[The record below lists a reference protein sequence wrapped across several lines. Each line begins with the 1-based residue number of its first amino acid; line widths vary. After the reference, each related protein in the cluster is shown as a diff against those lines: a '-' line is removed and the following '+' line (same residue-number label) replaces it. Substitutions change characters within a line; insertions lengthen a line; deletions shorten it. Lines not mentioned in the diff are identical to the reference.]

1 MQPSSLARPVAQVR
15 SWLVLLLT
23 CCALIALMAPRSA
36 SASRAHTGAHALV
49 GATVVV
55 RPGEVIEN
63 ATVIV
68 RDDRIVAVGPVAR
81 VSIPPDARVWPGEG
95 LRVYAGFFEPWFE
108 VSLPEIAMAEAPARG
123 RGGRGSGGASQ
134 EETAAHDP
142 GLPGP
147 SAASSRLHPERRAV
161 DGLVLAPD
169 TLEELR
175 GAGFVV
181 AAVVPEEGVL
191 RGRVAV
197 VHLGNTV
204 PERRIL
210 VAEAG
215 VVAGLRS
222 GGWTAREYPA
232 SSMGMV
238 AALRQSLLDARHYRD
253 DHAHYARHATER
265 SRPGYDPAL
274 AALVPVIDG
283 EQPLLVD
290 PAGIVLAHRSLGLA
304 RELGV
309 RAVVLGSGGEW
320 RRPDLLTSEVSLI
333 LPLDFPDA
341 PEVSEDADWIDVD
354 LDELRHWDFA
364 PETPALLAGRGLSFA
379 VTTHGL
385 ASAGDLW
392 AKLRAAAGRGL
403 EEHLALEALT
413 VRPASFY
420 GLEDRLGTIDVGKLA
435 CLTVLRG
442 EGLFDEEV
450 EVAMVF
456 ADGEPIV
463 VKRPQEAGAQT
474 EENDS
479 EDEVADD
486 TTDEARNAVGGGKGA
501 TVESGKSIPARIAR
515 SPLEARGPF
524 LTPRTVIV
532 RGATVW
538 TSADAGVLENTDVLV
553 RDGKIV
559 EVGRELRAPDGALV
573 IDGAGKHVTAGLIDA
588 HSHIAVIGGVNE
600 GTASTTAEVRIAD
613 VLNSED
619 PRIYEQ
625 LAGGL
630 TASHIMHGSA
640 NAIGGQCQLIK
651 LRWGAGPDQLVFE
664 GARPT
669 IKFALGENPKRSNWN
684 PGPGVPRRYP
694 QSRMGVED
702 VIRERFAAAAEYTH
716 ALRTWDKSQGPAP
729 RRDLQLETLA
739 QILVDERDIHCHS
752 YRQDE
757 ILALMRL
764 MEEFGAHVA
773 VFTHIL
779 EGYKVADEMREH
791 GAAASSFA
799 DWWAYK
805 FEVYDAI
812 PHNTT
817 ILDDRGV
824 LTSVNSDSPDLA
836 RRLNTEAA
844 KSVRHG
850 GTEEVRALNMVT
862 INAARQFGVE
872 SRTGSIEAGKD
883 ADFVVWND
891 HPLSTRAIALQTW
904 VDGKLYW
911 DVERDAQRQALLEAE
926 RTSLLSRVKEAAQ
939 SGKGKRG
946 RGGPPR
952 DGTLYRYEKPQEAR
966 WSSLDEGCSA
976 EHVHGAQ
983 EVH

>member
-1 MQPSSLARPVAQVR
+1 MQPCSSSRTVAQAR
-15 SWLVLLLT
+15 TSFVLLLV
-23 CCALIALMAPRSA
+23 CFALATLVVPRA
-36 SASRAHTGAHALV
+36 ATATGAHALV

-68 RDDRIVAVGPVAR
+68 RDDRIVAVGPSAR
-81 VSIPPDARVWPGEG
+81 VNVPPDARVWPGEG

-108 VSLPEIAMAEAPARG
+108 VALPEIATAEAPTRG
-123 RGGRGSGGASQ
+123 RGSRGESQ
-134 EETAAHDP
+134 ETAANDP

-147 SAASSRLHPERRAV
+147 SAASPNLHPERRAV
-161 DGLVLAPD
+161 DGLVLAPG
-169 TLEELR
+169 TLEKLR
-175 GAGFVV
+175 EAGFVV
-181 AAVVPEEGVL
+181 AAVVPKEGVL
-191 RGRVAV
+191 RGRAAV
-197 VHLGNTV
+197 VHLGDTV
-204 PERRIL
+204 PEQRIL
-210 VAEAG
+210 MAEAG

-274 AALVPVIDG
+274 EALVPVIEG
-283 EQPLLVD
+283 GQPLLVD
-290 PAGIVLAHRSLGLA
+290 PAGIVLAHRSFALA

-320 RRPDLLTSEVSLI
+320 RRPDLLTSDVSLI

-341 PEVSEDADWIDVD
+341 PRVKEEDDWIDVD

-364 PETPALLAGRGLSFA
+364 PETPALLAGRGVSFA

-385 ASAGDLW
+385 ASASDLW
-392 AKLRAAAGRGL
+392 AKLRSAGERGL
-403 EEHLALEALT
+403 EEQRALDALT
-413 VRPASFY
+413 VRPASYY
-420 GLEDRLGTIDVGKLA
+420 GLGDRLGTIEVGKLA

-442 EGLFDEEV
+442 EGLFDAEV

-463 VKRPQEAGAQT
+463 VKRPHRADT
-474 EENDS
+474 ESE
-479 EDEVADD
+479 EDEAAEEAEEGADE
-486 TTDEARNAVGGGKGA
+486 TTDEASEAVGGGKGA
-501 TVESGKSIPARIAR
+501 TVESGKSVPARLAR
-515 SPLEARGPF
+515 FPLDARGPF
-524 LTPRTVIV
+524 VTPRTVIV

-559 EVGRELRAPDGALV
+559 EVGRELSAPDDALV

-651 LRWGAGPDQLVFE
+651 LRWGATPDELVFE

-702 VIRERFAAAAEYTH
+702 VIRERFAAAAEYTR
-716 ALRTWDKSQGPAP
+716 ALRTWDKKQGPPP

-739 QILVDERDIHCHS
+739 QILADERDIHCHS

-764 MEEFGAHVA
+764 MEEFDAHVA

-779 EGYKVADEMREH
+779 EGYKVADELREH

-824 LTSVNSDSPDLA
+824 LTTVNSDSPDLA

-844 KSVRHG
+844 KSVRYG
-850 GTEEVRALNMVT
+850 GTDEVRALNMVT

-872 SRTGSIEAGKD
+872 SRTGSIEPGKD
-883 ADFVVWND
+883 ADFVVWSD
-891 HPLSTRAIALQTW
+891 HPLSTRALALQTW
-904 VDGKLYW
+904 VDGELYW

-926 RTSLLSRVKEAAQ
+926 RTSLMSRAKEAAK

-952 DGTLYRYEKPQEAR
+952 DGALYRYEQPQEAW